1 MIWDIISGLFGG
13 LWGYVAT
20 AGAAVVGAALLWL
33 GGGRAARNKGIA
45 DAAKRS
51 EAGRKAATRARDKIA
66 GGESPEELARKNDGK
81 W

>member
-1 MIWDIISGLFGG
+1 MIGDILGQLFGG

-51 EAGRKAATRARDKIA
+51 EKGRKAATKARDRIA
-66 GGESPEELARKNDGK
+66 GGESPEDVVRKNDGK